1 MDIAVNSEVNNKKD
15 DGTAIDMSRKIA
27 LHNYP
32 YNEFHFKINLRLF
45 F

>member
-1 MDIAVNSEVNNKKD
+1 MDIAVNSEVNNKKE

-32 YNEFHFKINLRLF
+32 LIKVKAIKF
-45 F
+45 FFTR